1 MRLVNGHGV
10 AAADPGSPVVRTGA
24 AVDPLIIRLAA
35 VLSGAHRTAM
45 EMNIHSVAPL
55 DALGGTPAAT
65 SGSRDRRSALET
77 TWKRS
82 GETRRKT
89 RARRISLN
97 LAESAPLSGPGG

>member
-45 EMNIHSVAPL
+45 EMISTAWRHLTRSGARQLRPP
-55 DALGGTPAAT
+55 ARGIGGL
-65 SGSRDRRSALET
+65 R
-77 TWKRS
+77 WKRH
-82 GETRRKT
+82 GNDRVKPDEKL
-89 RARRISLN
+89 ARV
-97 LAESAPLSGPGG
+97 ESR